1 MSPSSRVTSRS
12 PHQEDV
18 IERVRAR
25 ARAANLR
32 VARVSA
38 ARLARERQLASRLA
52 RRLATADA
60 NRDALMRRRVETAAR
75 RTQESRVARF
85 AATRA
90 ATRVQRAWRRFAS
103 GSRSLAR
110 KPPGAASP
118 STTSALARRFAS
130 ARVTLDAN
138 RRDFDAYAEILQ
150 RPEMLRATRALLA
163 RTHARLVAGGV
174 NLAADPACA
183 ALRRCLEPPKERGET
198 NRAFEKANR
207 RTAELPN
214 GNVAFPPRVV
224 LCAYMI
230 DAHPDVVLGAADDE
244 SNQDEDEDED
254 EATATATARRPRF
267 AHEIDLRRSAEA
279 LVTALNEVVASAA
292 RLTSDDSSKAP
303 VPVAVAA
310 SDFGTAWRR
319 YLSDFARW
327 KIADASALELEL
339 TRAAAALEASA
350 LRVCGTDATVA
361 YPPESDEAATREAC
375 AADKRTLREKVA
387 SLAGDEGVARFD
399 AALAE
404 ARVAVEAEEEAAA
417 RAATPATNEED
428 ESSARRTDAAAR
440 STLRASR
447 RAATRDAIRASR
459 AAAAAE
465 RHNRRD
471 DASSSS
477 RPSSD
482 SATRASS
489 FAEEAN
495 EAIMHE
501 LLVDPEWRLPEWRD
515 AARDANDSSLGA
527 RVRETMERAFWD
539 RVRDATAAGVLADP
553 KGSSDADV
561 SRDLSSDVTATF
573 PATSPAT
580 SPLADALSLVAELRE
595 ALEALIPAPRQTP
608 AESTLVASL
617 SRDDVASV
625 LSIAAREPTRA
636 GATLGALVDGAAA
649 MLRRAGSPA
658 READASRRA
667 ASLSSTLRASF
678 AAAASAA
685 ASNAFPVAADA
696 VARAVVDALRFLH
709 GELKTLKRDAGNAA
723 LSSMAPLA
731 RGEGGVEWARRRFA
745 ARRCASAENPVE
757 AIDALPRLL
766 AWFAREVDV
775 AHALD
780 ADRSLGSLG
789 SLGTSFRV
797 LPRPSDVRDGDGVSA
812 APTSIRA
819 GRGLADDGTV
829 ANARTATSTNAWR
842 RAVVCAPEGLFRC
855 ALASLAA
862 GEEETNRETLP
873 ETLEFDVARVDRA
886 RAEFRKIRLA
896 AAWLLARSELKRET
910 RASSNGSSGS
920 KALADARRRFDALV
934 ADPSSDMSD
943 LALELASSAASS
955 ETSSDTSS
963 VARIDAA
970 TVAAAE
976 TRLRRRARSDTPA
989 GRELHA
995 AILDALR
1002 ARLLVGPTRSD
1013 DSTRAHETQKEHG
1026 VRVESSSEAASVRS
1040 AAAAATTRSLAAV
1053 GFVEEE
1059 AAVVADDVAR
1069 LADEIMRGV
1078 GRVTWAVHGP
1088 YYHAAGTRLLEETDE
1103 L

>member
-1 MSPSSRVTSRS
+1 
-12 PHQEDV
+12 
-18 IERVRAR
+18 
-25 ARAANLR
+25 
-32 VARVSA
+32 
-38 ARLARERQLASRLA
+38 
-52 RRLATADA
+52 
-60 NRDALMRRRVETAAR
+60 
-75 RTQESRVARF
+75 
-85 AATRA
+85 
-90 ATRVQRAWRRFAS
+90 
-103 GSRSLAR
+103 
-110 KPPGAASP
+110 
-118 STTSALARRFAS
+118 
-130 ARVTLDAN
+130 
-138 RRDFDAYAEILQ
+138 
-150 RPEMLRATRALLA
+150 
-163 RTHARLVAGGV
+163 
-174 NLAADPACA
+174 
-183 ALRRCLEPPKERGET
+183 
-198 NRAFEKANR
+198 
-207 RTAELPN
+207 
-214 GNVAFPPRVV
+214 
-224 LCAYMI
+224 
-230 DAHPDVVLGAADDE
+230 
-244 SNQDEDEDED
+244 
-254 EATATATARRPRF
+254 
-267 AHEIDLRRSAEA
+267 
-279 LVTALNEVVASAA
+279 
-292 RLTSDDSSKAP
+292 
-303 VPVAVAA
+303 
-310 SDFGTAWRR
+310 
-319 YLSDFARW
+319 
-327 KIADASALELEL
+327 
-339 TRAAAALEASA
+339 
-350 LRVCGTDATVA
+350 
-361 YPPESDEAATREAC
+361 
-375 AADKRTLREKVA
+375 
-387 SLAGDEGVARFD
+387 
-399 AALAE
+399 
-404 ARVAVEAEEEAAA
+404 
-417 RAATPATNEED
+417 
-428 ESSARRTDAAAR
+428 
-440 STLRASR
+440 
-447 RAATRDAIRASR
+447 
-459 AAAAAE
+459 
-465 RHNRRD
+465 
-471 DASSSS
+471 
-477 RPSSD
+477 
-482 SATRASS
+482 
-489 FAEEAN
+489 
-495 EAIMHE
+495 MHE

-561 SRDLSSDVTATF
+561 SRDVSSDVTATF

-595 ALEALIPAPRQTP
+595 ALEALIPAPRRTP

-873 ETLEFDVARVDRA
+873 ETLEFDVARIDRA

-896 AAWLLARSELKRET
+896 AAWLLARSELTRET